1 MGLSS
6 RTIGL
11 LGSFGL
17 ALWGQGCTG
26 GIGGTKL
33 PLDPAALHQRAIVI
47 DTHADTTPYFQDPEW
62 NFLERHAASESHL
75 DLPRMREGGL
85 DAQFWSIYMP
95 KREGDGRAIREA
107 LQRIDAVRELVRR
120 HPDEIELATTARE
133 LRAAVGRGK
142 LASLMGIEG
151 GHIIENQLPMLRVY
165 HALGVRYLTLTHSF
179 HTDWA
184 DSSGTS
190 SVPRPLHGG
199 LTDFGRQV
207 VLEMNRLGMM
217 VDISHISDATF
228 WDVLETTRAPLLAS
242 HSSCRAVAGHQRNL
256 TDDMLRA
263 IAANGGVVMINFF
276 SGYIDTEAGAAIKA
290 HSEQLAPQMRRIR
303 DQPNLDFASRLRGF
317 KKISAEN
324 PYPQTTLSVLLDHF
338 DHAIAVAGANHVGL
352 GADWD
357 GVPSMPQELS
367 DVTGLPALTAGL
379 LERGHSPETVLKVL
393 GENLLRVMQ
402 ANEDMARALA
412 KAL

>member
-1 MGLSS
+1 MWRKF
-6 RTIGL
+6 RTIGV
-11 LGSFGL
+11 LGILGL
-17 ALWGQGCTG
+17 VVACQGGPG
-26 GIGGTKL
+26 GMRL
-33 PLDPAALHQRAIVI
+33 PGEAPALHRQAIVI
-47 DTHADTTPYFQDPEW
+47 DTHADTTPYFEDPTW
-62 NFLERHAASESHL
+62 DFLERHAASESHL

-107 LQRIDAVRELVRR
+107 LQRIDAVRELARR
-120 HPDEIELATTARE
+120 HPEAIELATTASE

-151 GHIIENQLPMLRVY
+151 GHIIENQLAMLRVY

-184 DSSGTS
+184 DSSGTTT
-190 SVPRPLHGG
+190 VPRPVHGG
-199 LTDFGRQV
+199 LTDFGREV

-217 VDISHISDATF
+217 VDVSHVSDATF
-228 WDVLETTRAPLLAS
+228 WDVIETTRAPVLAS

-256 TDDMLRA
+256 TDEMLRA
-263 IAANGGVVMINFF
+263 VAANGGVVMINFF
-276 SGYIDTEAGAAIKA
+276 SGYIDLEAGAAIKA
-290 HSEQLAPQMRRIR
+290 HSDRLAPQFKEIR
-303 DQPNLDFASRLRGF
+303 SQPDLDFVSRVRAS
-317 KKISAEN
+317 KKISAQD

-352 GADWD
+352 GSDWD
-357 GVPSMPQELS
+357 GVPSMPEGLE

-379 LERGHSPETVLKVL
+379 LERGHSPETVVKVL
-393 GENLLRVMQ
+393 GENVLRVMQ
-402 ANEDMARALA
+402 ANEETARGLADAL
-412 KAL
+412 